1 VRLIELLPNFIAEL
15 QLSCEQLGRS
25 DLTAQLE
32 TVELDNNTY
41 SVETRIAQLKL
52 RPGVES
58 DAAYLRQRANSE
70 KSDSTERDSAHEPP
84 PSNES
89 VTLRHRYGV
98 KAETDNIGRLRRLVV
113 AQGTDIA
120 EALGRFSPLR
130 Q

>member
-1 VRLIELLPNFIAEL
+1 MRLIELLPNFIAEL

-41 SVETRIAQLKL
+41 SVETRVAQLKL
-52 RPGVES
+52 RPGVEDS
-58 DAAYLRQRANSE
+58 DAKSRVHPVVENDDTAEHPSRSE
-70 KSDSTERDSAHEPP
+70 LMPG
-84 PSNES
+84 NES
-89 VTLRHRYGV
+89 VILRHRYGV

>member
-1 VRLIELLPNFIAEL
+1 VKLIELLPNFIAEL
-15 QLSCEQLGRS
+15 QLSCEQLGRP

-41 SVETRIAQLKL
+41 SVETRVAQLKL
-52 RPGVES
+52 RPGADDS
-58 DAAYLRQRANSE
+58 DARTRSHPVAENDTAEHPAKSE
-70 KSDSTERDSAHEPP
+70 PLP
-84 PSNES
+84 GNES
-89 VTLRHRYGV
+89 VMLRHRYGV
-98 KAETDNIGRLRRLVV
+98 QAETDNIGRLRRLVV

>member
-1 VRLIELLPNFIAEL
+1 MRLIELLPNFIAEL

-32 TVELDNNTY
+32 TVELDNNSY

-52 RPGVES
+52 RPGGDYS
-58 DAAYLRQRANSE
+58 DAHLKQRSAGE
-70 KSDSTERDSAHEPP
+70 KADPIVNNATHDLP

>member
-1 VRLIELLPNFIAEL
+1 MKLIELLPNFIAEL

-41 SVETRIAQLKL
+41 SVETRVAQLKL
-52 RPGVES
+52 RPGVDDSEAKAKAHPVAEK
-58 DAAYLRQRANSE
+58 DDTAEYLPKN
-70 KSDSTERDSAHEPP
+70 EPVP
-84 PSNES
+84 GNES
-89 VTLRHRYGV
+89 VVLRHRYGV

>member
-1 VRLIELLPNFIAEL
+1 VKLIELLPNFIAEL
-15 QLSCEQLGRS
+15 QLSCEQLGRP

-52 RPGVES
+52 RPGVGS
-58 DAAYLRQRANSE
+58 GDASVRQRAIVE
-70 KSDSTERDSAHEPP
+70 KNDLNECRAAPEPP
-84 PSNES
+84 AANES

-98 KAETDNIGRLRRLVV
+98 RAETDNIGRLRRLVV

>member
-1 VRLIELLPNFIAEL
+1 MPAEDPVRLIELLPNFISEL
-15 QLSCEQLGRS
+15 QIACEQLGRS

-52 RPGVES
+52 RPGSGKKAEPHEND
-58 DAAYLRQRANSE
+58 DA
-70 KSDSTERDSAHEPP
+70 RDLPP
-84 PSNES
+84 VNES
-89 VTLRHRYGV
+89 LVLRHRYGV
-98 KAETDNIGRLRRLVV
+98 KAETDNVGRLRRLIV
-113 AQGTDIA
+113 AQGTEIA

>member
-1 VRLIELLPNFIAEL
+1 MKLIELLPNFIAEL

-41 SVETRIAQLKL
+41 SVETRVAQLKL
-52 RPGVES
+52 RPGAKDSEAKARSYPAAEKDDSVES
-58 DAAYLRQRANSE
+58 PSKSE
-70 KSDSTERDSAHEPP
+70 PVP
-84 PSNES
+84 GNES

-113 AQGTDIA
+113 AHGTDIA